1 MNIISPTGFLD
12 VDNDSLLYKKT
23 VRSRES
29 VDPKTD
35 LAFYFNNYLVP
46 KYGLDNINV
55 NNCASFMKDLE
66 MNWSKLTPDLKEK
79 VLDILIDIL
88 LGSKEASFLE
98 SLVKRFEPFRKKEQ
112 PPISIIKEETKP
124 PAPTT
129 TPPLQEKEII
139 IKAKKES
146 NIFLNIF
153 IVCIVLII
161 AIFLIDTLIKSKN
174 KCYYSNTS

>member
-1 MNIISPTGFLD
+1 MNKMNIISPTGFLD
-12 VDNDSLLYKKT
+12 VDNDSLLNKKA

-79 VLDILIDIL
+79 VLDILIEIL

-98 SLVKRFEPFRKKEQ
+98 SLVKRFEPFR
-112 PPISIIKEETKP
+112 
-124 PAPTT
+124 
-129 TPPLQEKEII
+129 
-139 IKAKKES
+139 
-146 NIFLNIF
+146 
-153 IVCIVLII
+153 
-161 AIFLIDTLIKSKN
+161 
-174 KCYYSNTS
+174 

>member
-112 PPISIIKEETKP
+112 PPISIIKEETKSH
-124 PAPTT
+124 APTT
-129 TPPLQEKEII
+129 TPPLPEKEII